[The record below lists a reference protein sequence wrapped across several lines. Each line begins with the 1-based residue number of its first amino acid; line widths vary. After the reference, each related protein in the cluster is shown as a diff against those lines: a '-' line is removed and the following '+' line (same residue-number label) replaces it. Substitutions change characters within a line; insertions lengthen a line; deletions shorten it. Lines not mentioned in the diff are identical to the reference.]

1 MHVNFAVQL
10 IKKGIIYGKQF
21 FDFYYNNISGTV
33 FSTAD
38 WLVRV
43 DFSAGLE
50 NMREDYT
57 PICWQQARIIENIVT
72 GVCPQSHVLLIDKT
86 QDFKNEL
93 AGWVNKDT
101 VYTPYSM

>member
-43 DFSAGLE
+43 DFPQKSLKCGRRHRFALIV
-50 NMREDYT
+50 
-57 PICWQQARIIENIVT
+57 PARDE
-72 GVCPQSHVLLIDKT
+72 GRAVLPL
-86 QDFKNEL
+86 L
-93 AGWVNKDT
+93 RA
-101 VYTPYSM
+101 

>member
-38 WLVRV
+38 WLVLV
-43 DFSAGLE
+43 DFSAEKLE
-50 NMREDYT
+50 VWEKA
-57 PICWQQARIIENIVT
+57 PLCAHCSGAR
-72 GVCPQSHVLLIDKT
+72 
-86 QDFKNEL
+86 
-93 AGWVNKDT
+93 
-101 VYTPYSM
+101 